1 MSENY
6 NQSNSSKPD
15 LDWSQVRETVKML
28 NLAVAHVSNSM
39 HDGEESVGK
48 LGNSFTTMGS
58 ETFIIKEIVENNKEK
73 FSEDDYQ
80 ALQEK
85 CANLNQQIQS
95 AIVTFQFFDRVS
107 QQLDHVCYSLD
118 SLSEIVSDQSKLYHP
133 YEWNALQNQI
143 RSTYNMDRQ
152 REIFDQFMEGVSKEE
167 LIEKLKEK
175 GEDEASEIEMF

>member
-1 MSENY
+1 MSDNY
-6 NQSNSSKPD
+6 NQSSAAKPD

-48 LGNSFTTMGS
+48 LGNSFTSMGS
-58 ETFIIKEIVENNKEK
+58 EIFIIKEIIENNKDKVTE
-73 FSEDDYQ
+73 SDYE

-85 CANLNQQIQS
+85 CALLNQQIQS

-107 QQLDHVCYSLD
+107 QQLDHVCFSLD
-118 SLSEIVSDQSKLYHP
+118 SLSDIVSDQTKLYHP

-167 LIEKLKEK
+167 LIEKLKEQK
-175 GEDEASEIEMF
+175 GDEASEIEMF